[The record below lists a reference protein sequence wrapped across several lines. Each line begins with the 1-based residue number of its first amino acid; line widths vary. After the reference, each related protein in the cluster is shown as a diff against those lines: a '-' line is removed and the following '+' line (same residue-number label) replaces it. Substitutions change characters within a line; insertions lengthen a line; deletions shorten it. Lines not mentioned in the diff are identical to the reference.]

1 MSETGAGRNSGN
13 GMENLPILLAE
24 DSDDDIFL
32 MERAFKKAKLTNPL
46 KIVSDGEQA
55 LAYLKG
61 EGIYAD
67 RDKYPFP
74 SLLLLDIKMP
84 KMNGLEVLS
93 AIRKDPGLRRLVVI
107 FLTASNLDQ
116 DVNTAFD
123 LQANSYLVKP
133 SDTDGMVA
141 TLDKVRDYW
150 LRINQYPHCPALQTA

>member
-1 MSETGAGRNSGN
+1 MSEGAQARKLDT
-13 GMENLPILLAE
+13 MQDLPILIAE

-32 MERAFKKAKLTNPL
+32 LERAYKKAKLTNPL

-61 EGIYAD
+61 EGVYAD

-93 AIRKDPGLRRLVVI
+93 AIRKDPRLRRLVVI

-123 LQANSYLVKP
+123 L
-133 SDTDGMVA
+133 
-141 TLDKVRDYW
+141 
-150 LRINQYPHCPALQTA
+150 